1 MEVIAPEKPALQKH
15 DGAIPLLF
23 RGHPTPLQVFVKYG
37 SVVVAI
43 TAPENPLLQI
53 QLATTSLPL
62 LSAGHATARQVE
74 VKNFGA
80 TVVASTVPE

>member
-1 MEVIAPEKPALQKH
+1 MEVISPEKPALQKQA
-15 DGAIPLLF
+15 GAIPLLF
-23 RGHPTPLQVFVKYG
+23 RGHSTPLQVFVKYG

-43 TAPENPLLQI
+43 TAPENPLLQM

-74 VKNFGA
+74 VKKFGA
-80 TVVASTVPE
+80 SAVASTIPE